1 MTFFEILKGIKKSCP
16 WIWTV
21 IECGNGIAVKL
32 LYRKTIIKKAK
43 EAINVND
50 GYSYRILNEKDA
62 QSLVD
67 FIRRQPIGFD
77 KYFKPHD
84 FDFNTFKRALGN
96 GTYLF
101 VGAFDEGKMVGYC
114 FLRFVV
120 TKSAYRGKIVDATYQ
135 GKGIAKQMSIILTKI
150 ALNSGFRLF
159 ATISKDNV
167 ASMNSSMAV
176 NEISVIKELADN
188 YVYIEYLGLK

>member
-1 MTFFEILKGIKKSCP
+1 MTLFEILKGIKKSCP

-21 IECGNGIAVKL
+21 IEYCNGIAVSL
-32 LYRKTIIKKAK
+32 LYRKTIIKKVK
-43 EAINVND
+43 EALEVD
-50 GYSYRILNEKDA
+50 DEYSYRKLKTKDA
-62 QSLVD
+62 KLLVD
-67 FIRRQPIGFD
+67 FINRQPEGFD

-84 FDFNTFKRALGN
+84 FDLKTFKRLLRN

-101 VGAFDEGKMVGYC
+101 IGGFDKGQLVGYC

-120 TKSAYRGKIVDATYQ
+120 TKSAYRGKIVDAEYQ

-150 ALNSGFRLF
+150 ALNAGFRLF

-167 ASMNSSMAV
+167 ASMKSSLAV
-176 NEISVIKELADN
+176 NDIRIIKELPDN